1 MEPSYQFNNVVSLI
15 AKKEEKNEKLRK
27 ERQWGP
33 QQANIVRPYDPEKK

>member
-15 AKKEEKNEKLRK
+15 AKKEEKNAQLRK

-33 QQANIVRPYDPEKK
+33 QQAGIVKPYDPEKK